1 SCSGLRSDQNKKN
14 GNVFVSKNLFRPSV
28 CAPVVTHHH
37 TMHRPKRRLV
47 IPRFRNLII
56 AILFITSS
64 LVSIYIL
71 RYDYVLQLTAN
82 YHWYALVGFTAV
94 DLILAMQLILTGL
107 LQVWDRIVLRLAGIW
122 ALVSLLAVIVDVFV
136 GLQLPQGYPSIT
148 PMQAFQYLF
157 LGLNGNS
164 VPLGTSALF
173 ALYAMASVLCLLP
186 SKRFWFNWA
195 TVPTWKTVLAVLM
208 IGIIVMGLRPI
219 ILPLYLS
226 QVSRSYESAYTTQM
240 VVPPIE
246 RFTIPYDASNKTVFL
261 SLVAET
267 QSSIPYNFNNT
278 QYGHMVV
285 YVPANWTIDFVF
297 TNQEG
302 ITHNAVLIKPDV
314 PIPTYDLANDGTIIA
329 QIPENAIEGNFLV
342 SGQSGSVLVTNLSP
356 GTYWIACAMAFPTA
370 HAESGM
376 WIILQ
381 VSTAIGTPYYTVIT

>member
-1 SCSGLRSDQNKKN
+1 M
-14 GNVFVSKNLFRPSV
+14 
-28 CAPVVTHHH
+28 VTHHH
-37 TMHRPKRRLV
+37 IMHRHKRRIV

-56 AILFITSS
+56 AILFIASS
-64 LVSIYIL
+64 LVSIYVL
-71 RYDYVLQLTAN
+71 RYDYVLQLTPN
-82 YHWYALVGFTAV
+82 YHWYALVGFAAV

-107 LQVWDRIVLRLAGIW
+107 LRVWDRIVLRLAGIW
-122 ALVSLLAVIVDVFV
+122 ALVSLLAVVADVFV
-136 GLQLPQGYPSIT
+136 GLQLPQGYSSIT
-148 PMQAFQYLF
+148 PVQAFQYLF
-157 LGLNGNS
+157 LGLNGNT

-173 ALYAMASVLCLLP
+173 ALYAMTSVICLLP
-186 SKRFWFNWA
+186 SNRFWFNWA
-195 TVPTWKTVLAVLM
+195 TLPTWKTVLAVLM

-219 ILPLYLS
+219 LLPLYLS
-226 QVSRSYESAYTTQM
+226 QVSRSSEGAYSTQM

-285 YVPANWTIDFVF
+285 YVPANWTINLVF

-302 ITHNAVLIKPDV
+302 ITHNAVVIKPDV
-314 PIPTYDLANDGTIIA
+314 PIPTYALANDGIIIA
-329 QIPENAIEGNFLV
+329 QIPANAIDGKFLV
-342 SGQSGSVLVTNLSP
+342 SGQSGSVLVTNLLP
-356 GTYWIACAMAFPTA
+356 GTYWIACAMAFPTP

-381 VSTAIGTPYYTVIT
+381 VSTSITTPYFTVIT

>member
-1 SCSGLRSDQNKKN
+1 M
-14 GNVFVSKNLFRPSV
+14 
-28 CAPVVTHHH
+28 VTHHH

-148 PMQAFQYLF
+148 PVQAFQYLF

-246 RFTIPYDASNKTVFL
+246 HSTIPYDASNKTVFL

-302 ITHNAVLIKPDV
+302 ITHNAMLIKPDV
-314 PIPTYDLANDGTIIA
+314 PIPTYDLANDGT
-329 QIPENAIEGNFLV
+329 
-342 SGQSGSVLVTNLSP
+342 
-356 GTYWIACAMAFPTA
+356 
-370 HAESGM
+370 
-376 WIILQ
+376 
-381 VSTAIGTPYYTVIT
+381 